1 MNSKFNLHGREK
13 LILTSV
19 VTATLGL
26 IAMNPAV
33 IKADTAVAKPL
44 TTKRKAINKHKSKRK
59 IFYQNNDSLKVKDT
73 VNNTNSFVSNN
84 TDVNLKRV
92 VNASANSNPTL
103 NTAEQLQ
110 PSNIQNIKDAQKSS
124 AGTKLVKEENPESV
138 MTGEWDGLKV
148 TLDTDARICT
158 ISGGTITDPDQ
169 LIPYIPNTFGLAETL
184 KFDGPLKI
192 IGKANGI
199 FSGLAY
205 TTKIEGLENID
216 TSQVTNMSQMFSGCE
231 KLKQLDLS
239 SFDTRNVT
247 NMYAM
252 FQNCKSLTS
261 LSLKNFDTTS
271 VNEMTNMF
279 NNCTNLSS
287 LDLSSFNTSQVKR
300 MFSMFGYCTSLSSLD
315 LKNFDT
321 AKVLEMTAM
330 FSNCTNLKT
339 LDISNFNMLSAKKSY
354 MLAGASNLNTLILGP
369 NCSLKNTALDR
380 PGFWLNIGSGT
391 LEHPEGSKHW
401 TSKELM
407 SKYTGA
413 QDHDTYVRT
422 NSAVIE
428 HFLDESGKNIAPDNA
443 LTGNSGDPYSSSSK
457 DINGY
462 ILKTSPTNTKGT
474 FSDQIQEVTYVYAKK
489 PRQTGSHYIG
499 EGVVT
504 VHYQDETGQQ
514 LAPDRVLNGNVGDG
528 YLTQEVKLTGYK
540 LTQRPNNAT
549 GFYTDRPQSV
559 TYIYSKNVTNWTAV
573 RRTVLHNSYLYDQ
586 NGSRK
591 TGEYFMGKIIWT
603 YGTKVI
609 QGKKYYDLGQNNY
622 VKATNVSGVKR
633 KLTRNSYVYSKA
645 AKKLQR
651 RQRKALK
658 KGQKVRTYGA
668 AVKIQQKLY
677 YIVGKNQYV
686 KKSDF

>member
-13 LILTSV
+13 LILTIV
-19 VTATLGL
+19 ATAVLGL

-33 IKADTAVAKPL
+33 IKADTAVTKPL
-44 TTKRKAINKHKSKRK
+44 TTKREVINKHKNKYK
-59 IFYQNNDSLKVKDT
+59 EFYQNTNSLKNKNIG
-73 VNNTNSFVSNN
+73 NNTNSYVANN
-84 TDVNLKRV
+84 TDVNPLES
-92 VNASANSNPTL
+92 SATPSINSSSTL
-103 NTAEQLQ
+103 NTADQLQ
-110 PSNIQNIKDAQKSS
+110 PSNVQSIKGAQNSS
-124 AGTKLVKEENPESV
+124 AGTISVKEDDPESI
-138 MTGEWDGLKV
+138 MIGDWDGLKV
-148 TLDTDARICT
+148 TLDIDARVCT

-169 LIPYIPNTFGLAETL
+169 LIPYIPNTYGLAETL

-239 SFDTRNVT
+239 SFDTRKVT

-330 FSNCTNLKT
+330 FSNCSNLKT
-339 LDISNFNMLSAKKSY
+339 LDISNFNTLSAKKSY

-380 PGFWLNIGSGT
+380 PGFWLNVGSGT
-391 LEHPEGSKHW
+391 MEHPEGSKHW

-428 HFLDESGKNIAPDNA
+428 HFLDESGKSIAPDNA
-443 LTGNSGDPYSSSSK
+443 LTGNSGDPYSSSAK

-462 ILKTSPTNTKGT
+462 ILKTSPANTKGT
-474 FSDQIQEVTYVYAKK
+474 FSDQIQEVTYIYAKK
-489 PRQTGSHYIG
+489 PKQTGSHYIG

-504 VHYQDETGQQ
+504 VHYQDENGQQ
-514 LAPDRVLNGNVGDG
+514 LAPDRVLTGNVGDG
-528 YLTQEVKLTGYK
+528 YLTQEVKLTGYN

-559 TYIYSKNVTNWTAV
+559 TYIYSQNVTNRTAV
-573 RRTVLHNSYLYDQ
+573 RKTVFHNSYLYDQ

-591 TGEYFMGKIIWT
+591 TGKYFMGKTIWT

-622 VKATNVSGVKR
+622 VKATNVSGVKH
-633 KLTRNSYVYSKA
+633 KLRRNSYVYSKA
-645 AKKLQR
+645 AKKL
-651 RQRKALK
+651 QRKALK

-686 KKSDF
+686 KMSNF